1 MEILETIIE
10 GMNKE
15 EVRFFKMFVNRV
27 NISEERKTNL
37 LFDYIRKPGK
47 FNTDAIAEK
56 LYPDG
61 NRNPFYR
68 LRNRVLDEITRSLTM
83 QHFDD
88 DELMYA
94 YRLLALVKFFIN
106 RNQPEPAH
114 YFLKRAE
121 QKAAKTGNPE
131 LLDLIYSEFIRLS
144 RELISV
150 DPGYYI
156 RKRKENLTQLSQ
168 LRQLDDVLAA
178 VTYRL
183 KVTQNYSS
191 GIAPVLIALEKT
203 ISEFSSDKKLM
214 QNQHARFKIYNAV
227 SQVLLQKHQYKP
239 LENYLLKTYK
249 GFLRDKLFSR
259 TNHDSRLQM
268 LTYIVNTLYKNGK
281 LQYSLQFAEEL
292 HSAMKE
298 FDSVLYDKYLFYY
311 YNSLVINYSQ
321 LNKAKA
327 IQILEDLNAN
337 RKIEKNNFYKR
348 FIYLNLFVLWFD
360 LKDFHKAAKNLTR
373 LYLIKDYSE
382 TDKALQLKIAVAD
395 IMTRYEI
402 NDFDT
407 MQSKLKQI
415 RREFREMLRGKEML
429 NEKEFLS
436 VLDILCVSGK
446 SGKKKSITSN
456 LKKYIGKHSKNKE
469 KEDTEI
475 INYRH
480 WLKEKM
486 EILNV

>member
-1 MEILETIIE
+1 MEVLETIIE

-27 NISEERKTNL
+27 ETREERKSTL
-37 LFDYIRKPGK
+37 LFDYLRKAGK
-47 FNTDAIAEK
+47 YDMDYIATK

-88 DELMYA
+88 DELMYS

-106 RNQPEPAH
+106 RNQAEPAH
-114 YFLKRAE
+114 YLLKKAE
-121 QKAAKTGNPE
+121 NNANTTGNPE

-150 DPGYYI
+150 DPEHYI
-156 RKRKENLTQLSQ
+156 KKRKENLTQLSQ

-191 GIAPVLIALEKT
+191 GITPVLKTLEKT
-203 ISEFSSDKKLM
+203 INDFSSDKKLR
-214 QNQHARFKIYNAV
+214 QNPHARFKIYNAV

-249 GFLRDKLFSR
+249 EFLRDKIFSKN
-259 TNHDSRLQM
+259 NHDTRLQM
-268 LTYIVNTLYKNGK
+268 LTYMVNALYKNGK
-281 LQYSLQFAEEL
+281 LKQSLEFAEEL
-292 HSAMKE
+292 HRAMKE
-298 FDSVLYDKYLFYY
+298 YDGMLYDKYLFYY

-321 LNKAKA
+321 LDKSKA
-327 IQILEDLNAN
+327 IQILEGLNSN
-337 RKIEKNNFYKR
+337 KKIEKNNFYKR
-348 FIYLNLFVLWFD
+348 FIYLNLFLLWFD
-360 LKDFHKAAKNLTR
+360 LKDFHKAAKSLTK
-373 LYLIKDYSE
+373 LYLIKDYFE
-382 TDKALQLKIAVAD
+382 TDRALQLKIAVAD
-395 IMTRYEI
+395 VMTRYEME
-402 NDFDT
+402 DYDT

-415 RREFREMLRGKEML
+415 NREFRDILGRKESL
-429 NEKEFLS
+429 NEKDFIN
-436 VLDILCVSGK
+436 ILGIFCHMGK
-446 SGKKKSITSN
+446 TGKPKPFYKEVKN
-456 LKKYIGKHSKNKE
+456 FYSKIPKE
-469 KEDTEI
+469 TGKEDTEL
-475 INYRH
+475 INYRN
-480 WLKEKM
+480 WLKEKTHV
-486 EILNV
+486 INA